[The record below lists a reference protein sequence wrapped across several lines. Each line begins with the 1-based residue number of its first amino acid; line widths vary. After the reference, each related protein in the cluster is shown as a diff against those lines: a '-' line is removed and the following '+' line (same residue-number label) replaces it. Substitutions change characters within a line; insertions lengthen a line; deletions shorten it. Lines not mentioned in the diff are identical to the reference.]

1 MNFNKVQG
9 NPLKNEG
16 RVFAE
21 CPSNIALIKYWG
33 KYKNQIPANASISF
47 TLKNSFTKTELIY
60 KKSDELEVQVFLS
73 GKNHPKFAE
82 KIKNYFISIDE
93 YLPFLK
99 NYSFEIHTENT
110 FPHSSGIASSASGFG
125 AIAKC
130 LILMRKELF
139 SNQFFENEDKE
150 SSFLA
155 RLGSGSACRS
165 LYKGLVVWGNHQSIL
180 ESADEFAI
188 PYPFEVHENFHN
200 YCDTILLIHEGEK
213 SVSSTVGHGLM
224 NNHPYANRRFK
235 EANENLEKLIPILKN
250 GDLNAFVE
258 LVEHEAL
265 TLHAMMMM
273 SSPAFLLMKPAT
285 VSCIE
290 KIWNF
295 RKHTDIPLGFTL
307 DAGANIHL
315 LYPEKDKN
323 HIEAFIQSD
332 LIKFTQNGK
341 IIQDIVEFN

>member
-1 MNFNKVQG
+1 MYFNKIQG
-9 NPLKNEG
+9 NSSKNEG
-16 RVFAE
+16 KVVTE
-21 CPSNIALIKYWG
+21 CSSNIALVKYWG
-33 KYKNQIPANASISF
+33 KYNNQIPANASISF

-60 KKSDELEVQVFLS
+60 KKSEEMSVKVFLS
-73 GKNHPKFAE
+73 DEENPKFAE
-82 KIKNYFISIDE
+82 KIKNYFCSIDE
-93 YLPFLK
+93 FLPFLK
-99 NYSFEIHTENT
+99 DYSFEIHTKNT

-139 SNQFFENEDKE
+139 SNQSFENEDKE

-165 LYKGLVVWGNHQSIL
+165 IYKGLVVWGNHQSIP
-180 ESADEFAI
+180 ESSDEFAVQ
-188 PYPFEVHENFHN
+188 YPFEVHKNFHN

-213 SVSSTVGHGLM
+213 SVSSTVGHRLM
-224 NNHPYANRRFK
+224 KNHPYAKRRFK
-235 EANENLEKLIPILKN
+235 EANENLEKLIPILKS
-250 GDLNAFVE
+250 GDLNAFIE

-285 VSCIE
+285 VACIE

-295 RKHTDIPLGFTL
+295 RKHTKLPLGFTL

-323 HIEAFIQSD
+323 HIEAFINSD

-341 IIQDIVEFN
+341 IIKDSVEFN